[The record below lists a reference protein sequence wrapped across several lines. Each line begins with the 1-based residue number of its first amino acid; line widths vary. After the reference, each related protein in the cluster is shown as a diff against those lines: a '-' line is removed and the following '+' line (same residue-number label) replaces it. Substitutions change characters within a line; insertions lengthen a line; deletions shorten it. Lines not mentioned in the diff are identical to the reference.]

1 MGGGLS
7 VAWCAGI
14 SPSLGAACLR
24 ARPRQGAWRLFQEW
38 LLAPLLLWV
47 LQELSALPPAP
58 GSTDT
63 ASNQQLSES
72 I

>member
-1 MGGGLS
+1 MGCL
-7 VAWCAGI
+7 WCGVWA
-14 SPSLGAACLR
+14 AACPWGLPVSELVPDR
-24 ARPRQGAWRLFQEW
+24 GPGDFQER
-38 LLAPLLLWV
+38 LRAPLLLRV

-58 GSTDT
+58 GSSDT